1 MITATTNKPKQHER
15 LEAAWAMLLTKSYT
29 WSHIQRSTQV
39 ARSTIARMAKI
50 INLLSDPSGTPA
62 EHLRDSHWHDIKR
75 YVWNGNLTPL

>member
-1 MITATTNKPKQHER
+1 MGITSHKRPKQHDR

-50 INLLSDPSGTPA
+50 INLLSDPSGRPA

-75 YVWNGNLTPL
+75 YVWKGYTG